1 MDVFSKGWDTGVES
15 LISALF
21 TLGVNPFS
29 VWFYIQIGLI
39 VLFAIA
45 GRLFQR
51 WLSRNHNLNEMMM
64 GRPWPVRRLV
74 RVVSDNVWLIV
85 FLILVLVCRQA
96 MLAYTWPSRSYML
109 SVASQL
115 AVAWLFINIAA
126 ALIRNNALYR
136 FVVVVAWTVAALSIL
151 GLLDGA
157 KEALDSVGVQLG
169 AIKVTPLLVVKAIAL
184 LALTLW
190 LVFTLSKFIEARL
203 HKADSLTPSVRV
215 LIAQLLKFSLIV
227 VAIVIALSSAGIDL
241 SAFALFS
248 GALGVGIGFGLQKV
262 VSNFVSGLILL
273 TDKSIKPGDVISVG
287 ESFGWVGAMSAR
299 YTSVQTREGSE
310 YLIPNEDLITR
321 QVVNWSFSNHRV
333 RLEAKFGVS
342 YDSDP
347 HHIIRVA
354 QEAVSNVPRV
364 LKEPPARCNMAGF
377 GDSSLDFSM
386 RFWITDP
393 TEGLGNIR
401 SDVYLA
407 LWDAFKREGIS
418 IPYPVRDLRL
428 PEGFLRND
436 GPGKPDG
443 INPSSS
449 PSGPQSA

>member
-1 MDVFSKGWDTGVES
+1 
-15 LISALF
+15 
-21 TLGVNPFS
+21 
-29 VWFYIQIGLI
+29 
-39 VLFAIA
+39 
-45 GRLFQR
+45 
-51 WLSRNHNLNEMMM
+51 
-64 GRPWPVRRLV
+64 
-74 RVVSDNVWLIV
+74 
-85 FLILVLVCRQA
+85 
-96 MLAYTWPSRSYML
+96 
-109 SVASQL
+109 
-115 AVAWLFINIAA
+115 LFINVAA

-136 FVVVVAWTVAALSIL
+136 LVVAIAWIVAALSIL
-151 GLLDGA
+151 GLLDSTT
-157 KEALDSVGVQLG
+157 EALGSVGISLG
-169 AIKVTPLLVVKAIAL
+169 DVNVTPLLVIKAVML

-190 LVFTLSKFIEARL
+190 VVITLSKFLEARL
-203 HKADSLTPSVRV
+203 QTAESLTPSVRV

-227 VAIVIALSSAGIDL
+227 IAIVIALSSAGIDL

-299 YTSVQTREGSE
+299 YTSVQTREGRE

-347 HHIIRVA
+347 HHVIRVA
-354 QEAVSNVPRV
+354 EEAVRSVSRV
-364 LKEPPARCNMAGF
+364 LETPPVRCNMADF

-386 RFWITDP
+386 RFWIIDP

-428 PEGFLRND
+428 PEGFLRED
-436 GPGKPDG
+436 RPGEP
-443 INPSSS
+443 
-449 PSGPQSA
+449 